1 MFLNIVFSKIVLKV
15 VRWCAPNS
23 QGFSNLFT
31 LLKEDLEETLKYY
44 PDAKR
49 ILNAK
54 ARRLMKEN
62 EARSA
67 KERVAHN
74 NNGRSNPPPLPP
86 EDEGVLFR
94 PRALAERKDPGLLEA
109 VLKVMPADSMTQVYL
124 RRGSSRAGSLTS
136 RRAATSSSLDNP
148 AASAALP
155 RLSRGSQASLGTLSS
170 ARQPRALSSPHTR
183 EGSQSKE
190 LNYTV
195 KKGYRFS
202 SPQPGCH

>member
-1 MFLNIVFSKIVLKV
+1 
-15 VRWCAPNS
+15 
-23 QGFSNLFT
+23 
-31 LLKEDLEETLKYY
+31 
-44 PDAKR
+44 
-49 ILNAK
+49 
-54 ARRLMKEN
+54 MKEN

-74 NNGRSNPPPLPP
+74 NNGRLNPPLPPP

-124 RRGSSRAGSLTS
+124 RRGSRAGSLTS

-148 AASAALP
+148 AAVAALP

-170 ARQPRALSSPHTR
+170 ARQPRSLSSPHSR
-183 EGSQSKE
+183 EGYWVVDCGE
-190 LNYTV
+190 LVFFTHE
-195 KKGYRFS
+195 
-202 SPQPGCH
+202 P

>member
-1 MFLNIVFSKIVLKV
+1 M
-15 VRWCAPNS
+15 
-23 QGFSNLFT
+23 FT

-67 KERVAHN
+67 KERVANN
-74 NNGRSNPPPLPP
+74 NNGREDPPPLPP
-86 EDEGVLFR
+86 DDEGVLFR

-124 RRGSSRAGSLTS
+124 RRGSRAGSLTS
-136 RRAATSSSLDNP
+136 RRAASSSLDNT
-148 AASAALP
+148 AAVPALP

-170 ARQPRALSSPHTR
+170 LRQPRSLSSPHSR
-183 EGSQSKE
+183 EGS
-190 LNYTV
+190 
-195 KKGYRFS
+195 
-202 SPQPGCH
+202 

>member
-1 MFLNIVFSKIVLKV
+1 
-15 VRWCAPNS
+15 
-23 QGFSNLFT
+23 
-31 LLKEDLEETLKYY
+31 
-44 PDAKR
+44 
-49 ILNAK
+49 
-54 ARRLMKEN
+54 MKEN

-74 NNGRSNPPPLPP
+74 NNNNNGRLNPPPPPP

-124 RRGSSRAGSLTS
+124 RRGGSRTGSLTS

-148 AASAALP
+148 AAGGAGGGPASIL

-170 ARQPRALSSPHTR
+170 ARQPRSLSSSHTR
-183 EGSQSKE
+183 EGSQTKE
-190 LNYTV
+190 LTTL
-195 KKGYRFS
+195 
-202 SPQPGCH
+202 